1 MIILDC
7 EQGSEEW
14 IAARLGIPTASEF
27 SRIVTPGGKPSSSQ
41 RKYIAELCAEWALGE
56 PASEFMGT
64 EWTERGKTLEDEA
77 RRFFAFERD
86 CDYRQVGL
94 VYADGHG
101 DVAASPDGLVP
112 GRGPL
117 ELKCPMPKTHL
128 LWLADDGL
136 PREHVMQTQGQLW
149 VCGADVGDFMSYCP
163 GLPPLILE
171 VRADPRIQDALSEH
185 VPAFISELTARKQ
198 RLIEL
203 GVEPW
208 QPAPPAPPKRAE
220 RRSTLL
226 AELDEEL
233 AEIEARTHSA
243 PIDALRDYEEMAS
256 DDAAPGATLDVD
268 AWLDEYDKAQEATN
282 A

>member
-1 MIILDC
+1 MGKFREDILMPIIIDDI
-7 EQGSEEW
+7 EQGSDSW
-14 IAARLGIPTASEF
+14 IQARLGIPTASQA

-86 CDYRQVGL
+86 CEYQQVGL
-94 VYADGHG
+94 VYRDERR
-101 DVAASPDGLVP
+101 DVAASPDGLVD

-117 ELKCPMPKTHL
+117 ELKCAMPKTHL
-128 LWLADDGL
+128 LWLSDDGL
-136 PREHVMQTQGQLW
+136 PREHVMQVQMQLW
-149 VCGADVGDFMSYCP
+149 VCGADIGDWFSYCP

-171 VRADPRIQDALSEH
+171 VRADPKIQDALSEH

-198 RLIEL
+198 RLVEL

-208 QPAPPAPPKRAE
+208 QPAPPPKRTE

-226 AELDEEL
+226 AELDAEL
-233 AEIEARTHSA
+233 AEMEAR
-243 PIDALRDYEEMAS
+243 AS
-256 DDAAPGATLDVD
+256 DDAAPSTTLDVD
-268 AWLDEYDKAQEATN
+268 AWLDEYDKAQEATGD
-282 A
+282 